1 LVGDDGRPLLSDFGC
16 AKIVGERGFTTTQP
30 AYTEP
35 YLAPELF
42 ETILQWDNQGL
53 EDNDMTLT
61 TKKSD
66 IYAFAMVGLE
76 V

>member
-1 LVGDDGRPLLSDFGC
+1 LSDFGC
-16 AKIVGERGFTTTQP
+16 ATIIGERGFT
-30 AYTEP
+30 TEP

-42 ETILQWDNQGL
+42 ETILRWDNHGL
-53 EDNDMTLT
+53 EDGDTTLT